1 MAAPPEKVS
10 PQLLFCEWDSLQA
23 QNRIGGLDAPRAAP
37 DFELK
42 CVVHIFFL
50 GFQVMAALDTP
61 SFSFK
66 PNGERKSGS
75 GEDASGRGGGRWGD
89 YSLCIAPFSC
99 PFP

>member
-1 MAAPPEKVS
+1 MPAPPEKVS
-10 PQLLFCEWDSLQA
+10 PKLLFCAWDSLQA
-23 QNRIGGLDAPRAAP
+23 ENHIGGLDAPRAAS

-50 GFQVMAALDTP
+50 GFQGMAALDTP

-75 GEDASGRGGGRWGD
+75 GEDASGRGGARQGD
-89 YSLCIAPFSC
+89 YSLCTPPFSC
-99 PFP
+99 TFP